1 MPRAI
6 TGKVHK
12 RRAKS
17 VLKKAKGF
25 RGSRSKL
32 YRIAKNAIFKSLRY
46 AFIGRKQRKRDFRN
60 LWIARIN
67 AACRNSDI
75 SYSRFIYGLK
85 KLNIN
90 MNRKILA
97 NLAVEDIDSF
107 NQLVEKVKKAWLNFL
122 TSSILLMLKY

>member
-6 TGKVHK
+6 TGMVHR

-17 VLKKAKGF
+17 ILKKAKGF

-32 YRIAKNAIFKSLRY
+32 YRIARNATFKSLRY

-60 LWIARIN
+60 LWIARIS
-67 AACRNSDI
+67 AACRNADI
-75 SYSRFIYGLK
+75 SYSRFMHGLK
-85 KLNIN
+85 KLNIDI
-90 MNRKILA
+90 NRKILA
-97 NLAVEDIDSF
+97 NLAIEDIESF

-122 TSSILLMLKY
+122 SSSALLMLKY